1 VIRRETV
8 AKSKPDVRKL
18 TPKSQDFS
26 EWYNEVVKRADLADH
41 SEIRGCMV
49 IKPYGFGLW
58 ENMRDALDRRIKETG
73 HKNAYF
79 PLFVPESLLA
89 KEADHV
95 EGFAPEVAWVT
106 HGGNEPLEERLAIRP
121 TSEAII
127 CSIYAKWIQS
137 YRDLPL
143 LINQWANVVRWE
155 KRTRLFLRTSEFLW
169 QEGHTC
175 HRTDEEAQEETLKML
190 EVYREFLET
199 ELAIPAIKGLKTEA
213 EKFPGAVNTYTV
225 EAMMSNGWALQAG
238 TSHNLGQHFSR
249 GFEIKFLDED
259 NVEKYV
265 WQTSWGVST
274 RLVGGLIMTHGDDQG
289 LILPPRVAP
298 HQAVIVPIYRDDTRE
313 TVLEGAKSLWKDLS
327 AVARVELD
335 DRDGFKPGWKF
346 NEWEMR
352 GVPLRIEL
360 GPRDLEAG
368 TAVLVNRVTR
378 EKETVQLTSL
388 RDELPGRLER
398 IQADL
403 LARATTHRDQ
413 GTRPAQTLDDLAAI
427 VAEQGGFVV
436 AGWDGDPETEANV
449 KEETKA
455 TIRCIPLDAGEPEEG
470 MTDVVSGKPAKHRV
484 LYARA
489 F

>member
-1 VIRRETV
+1 V
-8 AKSKPDVRKL
+8 AKNKPDVRKL

-41 SEIRGCMV
+41 SDIRGCMV

-79 PLFVPESLLA
+79 PLFVPESLLQ
-89 KEADHV
+89 KEAEHV

-106 HGGNEPLEERLAIRP
+106 HGGNDKLEERLAIRP

-127 CSIYAKWIQS
+127 CSVYAKWIQS

-175 HRTDEEAQEETLKML
+175 HRTEEEAQEETLKML

-225 EAMMSNGWALQAG
+225 EALMSNGWALQAG

-249 GFEIKFLDED
+249 GFDIKFLDED
-259 NVEKYV
+259 NVEKHV

-274 RLVGGLIMTHGDDQG
+274 RLVGGVIMTHGDDQG
-289 LILPPRVAP
+289 LILPPRIAP
-298 HQAVIVPIYRDDTRE
+298 HQAVIVPIYRDDTRDQ
-313 TVLEGAKSLWKDLS
+313 VLEGARNLWKDLS
-327 AVARVELD
+327 QVARVELD
-335 DRDGFKPGWKF
+335 DRDGFKPGWSIRDR
-346 NEWEMR
+346 EMR

-360 GPRDLEAG
+360 GPRDLDAG
-368 TAVLVNRVTR
+368 TAVLGNRVTG
-378 EKETVQLTSL
+378 EKETVQLSAL
-388 RDELPGRLER
+388 RDMLPEKLVAV
-398 IQADL
+398 QADL
-403 LARATTHRDQ
+403 LNRAKTNRDEN
-413 GTRPAQTLDDLAAI
+413 TRPAKTLDELGEI
-427 VAEQGGFVV
+427 VEKHGGFV
-436 AGWDGDPETEANV
+436 ATGWDGSPETEAKV
-449 KEETKA
+449 KEATKA
-455 TIRCIPLDAGEPEEG
+455 TIRCIPLEGGEPEPG
-470 MTDVVSGKPAKHRV
+470 MTDVVSGAPAKHRV

>member
-1 VIRRETV
+1 M
-8 AKSKPDVRKL
+8 AKNKPDVRRL
-18 TPKSQDFS
+18 TPKSEDFS

-41 SEIRGCMV
+41 STIRGCMV
-49 IKPYGFGLW
+49 IKPNGYGLW

-73 HKNAYF
+73 HRNAYF
-79 PLFVPESLLA
+79 PLFVPESLLK
-89 KEADHV
+89 KEAEHV

-106 HGGNEPLEERLAIRP
+106 HGGDEELEERLAIRP

-127 CSIYAKWIQS
+127 CSVYAKWIQS

-175 HRTDEEAQEETLKML
+175 HRTEPEAQGETLKML

-199 ELAIPAIKGLKTEA
+199 ELAIPAITGLKTEA

-225 EAMMSNGWALQAG
+225 EALMSNGWALQAG
-238 TSHNLGQHFSR
+238 TSHNLGQHFSK
-249 GFEIKFLDED
+249 GFDIKFLDED
-259 NVEKYV
+259 NVEKFV

-274 RLVGGLIMTHGDDQG
+274 RLVGGVIMTHGDDQG
-289 LILPPRVAP
+289 LILPPRIAP
-298 HQAVIVPIYRDDTRE
+298 TQAVIIPIYRDDTRDRVIE
-313 TVLEGAKSLWKDLS
+313 AARNLASDLGQ
-327 AVARVELD
+327 VARVELD

-360 GPRDLEAG
+360 GPRDLDAG
-368 TAVLVNRVTR
+368 TAVLASRVTG
-378 EKETVQLTSL
+378 EKETVALDAL
-388 RDELPGRLER
+388 RETLPAKLEAA
-398 IQADL
+398 QTEL
-403 LARATTHRDQ
+403 LARATALRDDN
-413 GTRPAQTLDDLAAI
+413 TRRATTLDELGAI
-427 VAEQGGFVV
+427 IEEHGGFIA
-436 AGWDGDPETEANV
+436 AGWDGDPATEAKV
-449 KEETKA
+449 KEATKA
-455 TIRCIPLDAGEPEEG
+455 TIRCIPLKGGEPAPG
-470 MTDVVSGKPAKHRV
+470 MTDVVSGQPAKHRV

>member
-1 VIRRETV
+1 VG
-8 AKSKPDVRKL
+8 KPKPDVRKL

-26 EWYNEVVKRADLADH
+26 EWYNEVVKRADMADH

-79 PLFVPESLLA
+79 PLFVPESLLK
-89 KEADHV
+89 KEAEHV

-106 HGGNEPLEERLAIRP
+106 HGGEEKLEERLAIRP
-121 TSEAII
+121 TSEAVI

-175 HRTDEEAQEETLKML
+175 HRTEDEAQEETLKML

-199 ELAIPAIKGLKTEA
+199 ELAIPAITGLKTDA
-213 EKFPGAVNTYTV
+213 EKFPGAQQTYTV
-225 EAMMSNGWALQAG
+225 EALMSNGWALQAG
-238 TSHNLGQHFSR
+238 TSHNLGQHFSK
-249 GFEIKFLDED
+249 GFGIKFLDED
-259 NVEKYV
+259 NAEKFV

-274 RLVGGLIMTHGDDQG
+274 RLVGGVIMTHGDDQG
-289 LILPPRVAP
+289 LILPPRIAP
-298 HQAVIVPIYRDDTRE
+298 HQAVIVPIYRDDTRDK
-313 TVLEGAKSLWKDLS
+313 VLEGARSLWKDLS

-360 GPRDLEAG
+360 GPRDLDAG
-368 TAVLVNRVTR
+368 TAVLGNRVTG
-378 EKETVQLTSL
+378 EKEAVQLSAL
-388 RDELPGRLER
+388 REMLPKKLEAV
-398 IQADL
+398 QADL
-403 LARATTHRDQ
+403 LARAKAHRDEN
-413 GTRPAQTLDDLAAI
+413 TRPASSLAELSEI
-427 VAEQGGFVV
+427 VEKHGGFVS
-436 AGWDGDPETEANV
+436 AGWDGDPATEAKV

-455 TIRCIPLDAGEPEEG
+455 TIRCIPLKSGEPEAG
-470 MTDVVSGKPAKHRV
+470 MTDVVSGKAAKHRV